1 LSTVKQTEIDHILED
16 LFTVMPLL
24 HRKLLRMD
32 LGGVTGEFT
41 RVHLGILG
49 RLHMGSITAS
59 ELAHDIKLPRPQISH
74 VIDQLV
80 TAGLVERE
88 PDTKDRRV
96 INLLLTEKGIAK
108 FQEMKQKVNDNIK
121 TELSVLTSKEL
132 QEMSEA
138 LETLGRIGKKL

>member
-1 LSTVKQTEIDHILED
+1 MKQTEIDRILED

-49 RLHMGSITAS
+49 QLHINRVTAT
-59 ELAHDIKLPRPQISH
+59 ELARAIKLPRPQISH
-74 VIDQLV
+74 LIDQLV
-80 TAGLVERE
+80 TAGLVERK

-96 INLLLTEKGIAK
+96 INLQLTEKGIVE
-108 FQEMKQKVNDNIK
+108 FQTMKQKVNQKIK
-121 TELSVLTSKEL
+121 TELSVLTPEEL

-138 LETLGRIGKKL
+138 LETLRRIGTKL